1 MALFKRKKGKQER
14 LLEEKPP
21 THKKHPQEKKGA
33 KTRTKLIALV
43 VIIVVAVVLYA
54 YFVLQVNQ
62 VVVNSPQVVNITSA
76 GNLYSINSNQ
86 YYISLAGVSPST
98 TTAYVHISKLPIF
111 INPLLN
117 VTLTLNNITKLN
129 VGTNYSNIGM
139 QLQSMGPSS
148 VTVKISPLFPS
159 LQIAPDSGKIS
170 SEWTTL
176 SNSTSTS
183 ATKSVTTTSAT
194 TTIAA
199 GATSV
204 STTQS
209 TSTTISINQTA
220 ANLAIALKQYNLYGL
235 MLNFS
240 VLYSNTSN
248 CNKALY
254 NNAYFR
260 YYSAMPNASMGADY
274 VNQSQFVPYNL
285 SSTTVNLGS
294 SNFAVVYR
302 TKTVSSVFN
311 NQVAL
316 TINVSASQPASVTGV
331 VFAHGGAFQGL
342 SYSALK
348 SSYQKAQTIGGACG
362 IMVP

>member
-1 MALFKRKKGKQER
+1 MFKRKKGKQER
-14 LLEEKPP
+14 LLDANPP

-43 VIIVVAVVLYA
+43 VIIVVAVALYA

-86 YYISLAGVSPST
+86 YYISLAGVSPGT
-98 TTAYVHISKLPIF
+98 TTAYVYISKLPIF

-176 SNSTSTS
+176 SNSTP
-183 ATKSVTTTSAT
+183 ATKSVTTTIAT

-248 CNKALY
+248 CNKVLY

-260 YYSAMPNASMGADY
+260 YYSAMPNASQGTDY
-274 VNQSQFVPYNL
+274 INQSQFVPYNL
-285 SSTTVNLGS
+285 SSTTVNLGN

-302 TKTVSSVFN
+302 TKALNPAFN

-331 VFAHGGAFQGL
+331 VFAKGGAFQDL
-342 SYSALK
+342 SYSVLK
-348 SSYQKAQTIGGACG
+348 TSYQKAQTIGGACG